1 MSERETAIVVVRVAP
16 AQAIL
21 FQGLLQ
27 GQDGLAVMRSRDA
40 DRSLHELWTV
50 PAQLPDLYAWLHGLP
65 PSLGARIMGEKRY
78 P

>member
-1 MSERETAIVVVRVAP
+1 MSKRDTAIVVVRVKP
-16 AQAIL
+16 AEALL

-50 PAQLPDLYAWLHGLP
+50 SAQLPELYAWLHGLP
-65 PSLGARIMGEKRY
+65 RHLGVRVMAEKRY